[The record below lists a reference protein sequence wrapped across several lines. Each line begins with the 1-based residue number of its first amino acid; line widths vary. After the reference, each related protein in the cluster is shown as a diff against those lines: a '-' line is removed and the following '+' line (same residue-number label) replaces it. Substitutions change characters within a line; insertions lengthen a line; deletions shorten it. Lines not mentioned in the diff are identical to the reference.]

1 MGVLLATCTLFANDT
16 DHLVK
21 ESMLYSADRLAKDY
35 SGKSTQWQHPY
46 ARPNAKTPLE
56 KAPNWISIYP
66 YSLITEDDVSVL
78 EFLGSDDLWNALQ
91 ELGIQA
97 INTGPM
103 KKAGGLEGSVSID
116 GGFDRTAYQIAPVFG
131 TYPEY
136 LKMVRRAEKNEGMII
151 GNLIPGHTG
160 LGADFHLAL
169 KNYQDYPGLYHMVS
183 IEEKDWKNLPKV
195 EGNNLSINLSMGDV
209 EFLRTKSYISGPL
222 EQVIFP
228 EMKKTNWSITK
239 KIKGADGVE
248 RRWVYLHYFKSGQP
262 TLNWLDPSFAANRL
276 VAGDV
281 ISSISILKNQ
291 MVRIDANAFLGIEL
305 SDNARK
311 AWSEGHPLSLTA
323 SDQIAQ
329 LIRKLGGFSFQ
340 EVNLGYLAIK
350 AYLENGADLS
360 YDFSSRSALINA
372 FIYQNTD
379 LLRINYNLMGQYRL
393 QPVHLV
399 HALQNADGINYT
411 QNQLRDLPDS
421 TFSYQGCSLNG
432 FDLSRKVELEDK
444 KALSLGNYNIQSESG
459 PYGTTAS
466 FIAAALGIKDIT
478 RLTKGQI
485 KAIKKAHLLFAFFN
499 AMQPGAFSISGW
511 DLVGALPLSEKE
523 TKQID
528 SKDMRWSARGAINL
542 LYQSLK
548 KKNQFEVPRTRSLY
562 GSLLKQLKCPNS
574 FASQLKKILKVRI
587 TSNIATGKLI
597 EVLPSSHEGVLLL
610 LHELPGTKFLEL
622 TALNFQDEPISESVL
637 IPGTEETGA
646 INLMER
652 RAESKDFHSNILR
665 LKLDGCS
672 GKAILFEPRT
682 SRS

>member
-1 MGVLLATCTLFANDT
+1 MLF
-16 DHLVK
+16 
-21 ESMLYSADRLAKDY
+21 SADRLAKDY
-35 SGKSTQWQHPY
+35 SGKSSQWQYPY

-56 KAPNWISIYP
+56 RAPNWISIYP

-78 EFLGSDDLWNALQ
+78 EFLGSNDLWNALEQ
-91 ELGIQA
+91 LGIQA

-103 KKAGGLEGSVSID
+103 KRAGGLEKSPSID
-116 GGFDRTAYQIAPVFG
+116 GGFDRTAYQIDAQFG

-136 LKMVRRAEKNEGMII
+136 LKMVERAKKNEGMII

-160 LGADFHLAL
+160 LGPDFHLAL
-169 KNYQDYPGLYHMVS
+169 KNYRDYPGLYHMVS
-183 IEEKDWKNLPKV
+183 IEEKDWETLPKV
-195 EGNNLSINLSMGDV
+195 QKDELSANLSLRDV
-209 EFLRTKSYISGPL
+209 EFLRKQGYITGPL
-222 EQVIFP
+222 EHVIFP
-228 EMKKTNWSITK
+228 DMKETNWSITK
-239 KIKGADGVE
+239 QIKGTDGVN
-248 RRWVYLHYFKSGQP
+248 RRWVYLHYFKSAEP

-291 MVRIDANAFLGIEL
+291 MVRIDANAFLGIEM
-305 SDNARK
+305 SENARK

-372 FIYQNTD
+372 FIYQNVD
-379 LLRINYNLMGQYRL
+379 LLRINYDLMRQYRL
-393 QPVHLV
+393 QPIHLV

-421 TFSYQGCSLNG
+421 LFSYQGGSLNG
-432 FDLSRKVELEDK
+432 FDLSRKIELEDK
-444 KALSLGNYNIQSESG
+444 KALSLGNYNIQNEAG
-459 PYGTTAS
+459 PNGTTAS
-466 FIAAALGIKDIT
+466 LIAAALGIKDIT
-478 RLTKGQI
+478 RLTKEQV
-485 KAIKKAHLLFAFFN
+485 KKIKKAHLLFAFFN
-499 AMQPGAFSISGW
+499 AMQPGAFSISAW

-523 TKQID
+523 TKQYD
-528 SKDMRWSARGAINL
+528 SKDMRWSARGAVSL
-542 LYQSLK
+542 LYNSLE
-548 KKNQFEVPRTRSLY
+548 KKNQFDLPRAKEIY
-562 GSLLKQLKCPNS
+562 GPLLKQLKCPNS

-587 TSNIATGKLI
+587 TSNIATGRLL

-622 TALNFQDEPISESVL
+622 TALNFQDEPISEEVL

-652 RAESKDFHSNILR
+652 CAESKDFHSNILR
-665 LKLDGCS
+665 LRLDGS
-672 GKAILFEPRT
+672 SAKAILFEPR